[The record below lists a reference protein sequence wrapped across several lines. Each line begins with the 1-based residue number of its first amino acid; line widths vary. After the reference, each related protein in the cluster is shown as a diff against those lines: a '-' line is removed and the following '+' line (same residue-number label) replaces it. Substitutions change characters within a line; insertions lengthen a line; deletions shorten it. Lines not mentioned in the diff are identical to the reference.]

1 VLKEVLE
8 AMTLIFVFS
17 EQTTAQNF
25 TTIVLYSK
33 SETRYPFKRLSM
45 FPNSF
50 RELLLAVWLWITQP
64 FRKYFKEP
72 LPKVDENILYNIQK
86 QMLAGSPEGTRRWF
100 EEEEEKKD
108 DCDPVW
114 DEWKSLDRDWQQEL
128 EEGRNID
135 LQNEREP
142 SSCDIR
148 FRK

>member
-1 VLKEVLE
+1 
-8 AMTLIFVFS
+8 
-17 EQTTAQNF
+17 
-25 TTIVLYSK
+25 
-33 SETRYPFKRLSM
+33 M

-64 FRKYFKEP
+64 FRPTYPWWKKIEFTEEEKNIAKE
-72 LPKVDENILYNIQK
+72 IQ
-86 QMLAGSPEGTRRWF
+86 QEMDNYWF
-100 EEEEEKKD
+100 EEEEEEEKD